1 MEKDKNI
8 PKNINYNV
16 PEDYFIDFQER
27 LQVQIEFEELVGP
40 KKEAGFKVPDGYFSE
55 FSEKITQQ
63 TKQPTKVIS
72 IHRNKW
78 MYAVASI
85 AAILIFI
92 FTLLPTIFGGDTPY
106 DPDSDTIAEYLET
119 NNSILTVYDFEE
131 ILTDDELDDLSF
143 TIELEDTEL
152 IDYLDITTDQY
163 DLMIQ

>member
-27 LQVQIEFEELVGP
+27 LQVQIEFEELVGL

-55 FSEKITQQ
+55 LSEKIAQQ
-63 TKQPTKVIS
+63 TKQPTKVVP

-78 MYAVASI
+78 IYAVASI
-85 AAILIFI
+85 AAILIII
-92 FTLLPTIFGGDTPY
+92 FNLIPTDTRGVTPY
-106 DPDSDTIAEYLET
+106 DPDRDSIAEYLEI
-119 NNSILTVYDFEE
+119 NNSTLTVYDFEE
-131 ILTDDELDDLSF
+131 LLTDDELDDLSF

>member
-1 MEKDKNI
+1 MKKDKNI

-16 PEDYFIDFQER
+16 PNDYFIDFQER

-40 KKEAGFKVPDGYFSE
+40 KRDSGFKVPDEYFSE

-63 TKQPTKVIS
+63 TKQPTKVVS
-72 IHRNKW
+72 IRRNKW

-85 AAILIFI
+85 AAILII
-92 FTLLPTIFGGDTPY
+92 TLMLIPPDTIGVLPD

>member
-27 LQVQIEFEELVGP
+27 LQVQIEFEELVGS
-40 KKEAGFKVPDGYFSE
+40 KRNTGFKVPDGYFSE
-55 FSEKITQQ
+55 FSEKIAQQ
-63 TKQPTKVIS
+63 TKQPTKVVS

-78 MYAVASI
+78 IYAVASI
-85 AAILIFI
+85 AAILIII
-92 FTLLPTIFGGDTPY
+92 FKLIPTDATSVTPY
-106 DPDSDTIAEYLET
+106 DQDSDSIAEYLET
-119 NNSILTVYDFEE
+119 NNSILTLYDFEE
-131 ILTDDELDDLSF
+131 LLTDDDLDDLSL